1 MNFPG
6 GSLFSRLRTQSGDT
20 WQAYANH
27 PFVEGMADG
36 SLPQAAFR
44 HYLAQDYLFL
54 IEFARAWALAGYKAE
69 CLDEIKAAS
78 DGLKTIVD
86 VEMGLHVGYCAEWGI
101 SQEALE
107 QTPSAPAMRNYTDYV
122 MKCGENGDLLD
133 LHVALSPCIIGYGE
147 IGARLAAAPNDGV
160 AGNPYWPWIEM
171 YGGAEYQAAAHSEAK
186 TLDQLAASRG
196 GEARFD
202 SLAAIFNEATRLETE
217 FWQMGINAIDAG
229 SGMRVRHA

>member
-1 MNFPG
+1 MTFSDD
-6 GSLFSRLRTQSGDT
+6 SLFSRLRAQSGDT
-20 WQAYANH
+20 WRAYTNH
-27 PFVEGMADG
+27 PFVEGLADG

-78 DGLKTIVD
+78 DGLKAIVD
-86 VEMGLHVGYCAEWGI
+86 VEMDLHVGYCAEWGI

-107 QTPSAPAMRNYTDYV
+107 QTPPAPAMRNYTDYV
-122 MKCGENGDLLD
+122 MKCGEDGDLLD

-147 IGARLAAAPNDGV
+147 IGARLVAATNDDT

-171 YGGAEYQAAAHSEAK
+171 YGGAEYQAAAHAEAE

-196 GEARFD
+196 GEARFG
-202 SLAAIFNEATRLETE
+202 SLAVIFNEATRLETE
-217 FWQMGINAIDAG
+217 FWQMGINANDAG
-229 SGMRVRHA
+229 PEVRVTHA